1 MTSSRKLLLTVL
13 PLRQLNNL
21 GQLAREQEVWSLSPI
36 AHKFLTEGFKNFC
49 GSIKPVIDEMRDSN
63 GKRPDLDT
71 IWKVISNGSNCASSA
86 ERNHDHIFHF
96 SVYYMR
102 KLNSIAS
109 EIPDIRLSTL
119 VRWFFRLE
127 FDAFYERDKS
137 S

>member
-1 MTSSRKLLLTVL
+1 MQQSRKLLLTVL
-13 PLRQLNNL
+13 PLRQLKNL

-36 AHKFLTEGFKNFC
+36 AQKFLKEGFKDFC
-49 GSIKPVIDEMRDSN
+49 GKIKPVIEAMRDLD
-63 GKRPDLDT
+63 GHRPDLDT
-71 IWKVISNGSNCASSA
+71 IWKAISNGSNCSP

-109 EIPDIRLSTL
+109 EIHDIRLSTL

-127 FDAFYERDKS
+127 FDDFFQEEKGS
-137 S
+137 